1 MSGHDA
7 SCAQRLRTDR
17 LAGTSQADAPPPLVE
32 AIAAAIMRCCGHRAL
47 KAHRL
52 AHGLTLDQAV
62 AALHAMCR
70 EHGLRARGL
79 AARSWLEWESGEHP
93 PNADYQDLLCRLFR
107 VDPVTLGF
115 SHSYELEGAP
125 PMSRSPSRRTTAG
138 RAAAAVHDASCAH
151 RIRVLRLAEAGDP
164 PSPPAALLHEIAA
177 EISSCCGLT
186 PMRAHRLA
194 FGWTV
199 TAALAAL
206 RGRAGPGEPR
216 VSMRTWQ
223 DWEAGQRPN
232 RRHQDQLCQL
242 FSTGPVE
249 LGFGRDYRE
258 PGASAASTAPEEPLY
273 TLRKGCPPESRPQQP
288 NPPDRLARETTA
300 QPGRPAQPAWPG
312 NPAEWSLVMDTAHE
326 STEHA
331 TANEPLSVGPDAIG
345 KLSEDIARLARAYLH
360 TPPLPLFGELVR
372 IRDNAY
378 WLLDQTRNLTQ
389 QRDLY
394 MVAGQACG
402 LLAMASFD
410 LGHPD
415 AGTQQARA
423 ARVYGAIIDGKEL
436 SAFADFALSVIECW
450 AGRPRQGLLFAERG
464 LSVSPDGACK
474 VRLWSQV
481 ARAAALR
488 GDEQRAVEAIT
499 AARLARDDST
509 TPTELHDQ
517 IGGEFGYNLARQAF
531 GHCTTYLKL
540 GRPDEALAEGGQVIE
555 LYAQAAPEERYYMA
569 QAGAHAD
576 IATAHLLRGDLD
588 GTRDAISPVLALDP
602 GMRTATVVR
611 RLGTLREVLAEPK
624 FQHRA
629 GQSLAEE
636 IEHFTAATA
645 GHGLPTTPA

>member
-1 MSGHDA
+1 MSMHDP
-7 SCAQRLRTDR
+7 SCARRLRMDM
-17 LAGTSQADAPPPLVE
+17 LAGTSQADPPPPLVE
-32 AIAAAIMRCCGHRAL
+32 ALAAAITRCCGHCAL

-52 AHGLTLDQAV
+52 ARGLTLEQAV
-62 AALHAMCR
+62 TALHAMCR

-107 VDPVTLGF
+107 TDPVTLGF
-115 SHSYELEGAP
+115 SHSYEPEGTP
-125 PMSRSPSRRTTAG
+125 PMSRSSSRRTTAG
-138 RAAAAVHDASCAH
+138 RDAATVHDASCAH

-164 PSPPAALLHEIAA
+164 APPPPALLHAIAA
-177 EISSCCGLT
+177 EISSCCGFT

-206 RGRAGPGEPR
+206 RDRAEPGAPR

-232 RRHQDQLCQL
+232 RRHQDQLCRL

-258 PGASAASTAPEEPLY
+258 AGATTASTARDEPVY
-273 TLRKGCPPESRPQQP
+273 TCRKGRPPECGPQQP
-288 NPPDRLARETTA
+288 DLPGRLARETTA
-300 QPGRPAQPAWPG
+300 QPGRPAQPVRHGGPT
-312 NPAEWSLVMDTAHE
+312 EWSLVMDAANE
-326 STEHA
+326 STEHV
-331 TANEPLSVGPDAIG
+331 TANDPARVGPDAIG
-345 KLSEDIARLARAYLH
+345 QLGEDVIRLARAYLH
-360 TPPLPLFGELVR
+360 MPPLPLFGELTRV
-372 IRDNAY
+372 RDNAY
-378 WLLDQTRNLTQ
+378 WLLDQTRNLAQ

-394 MVAGQACG
+394 MVAGRACG

-410 LGHPD
+410 LGYPD

-423 ARVYGAIIDGKEL
+423 ARVYGEIVDGKEL
-436 SAFADFALSVIECW
+436 SAWADFTLSVIECW
-450 AGRPRQGLLFAERG
+450 AGRPRKGLLHAERG

-488 GDEQRAVEAIT
+488 GDEQRAVEAI
-499 AARLARDDST
+499 AASKRARDASAA
-509 TPTELHDQ
+509 PTELHDH

-555 LYAQAAPEERYYMA
+555 LYAQAAPEERYYRA
-569 QAGAHAD
+569 EAGTRAD
-576 IATAHLLRGDLD
+576 MATAHLLRGDLD
-588 GTRDAISPVLALDP
+588 GTRDAISEVLALDP
-602 GMRTATVVR
+602 GLRIEPVVR
-611 RLGTLREVLAEPK
+611 RLGALRDMLAGPN
-624 FQHRA
+624 FQHRT

-636 IEHFTAATA
+636 IEQFTAATA
-645 GHGLPTTPA
+645 GHGLPTSPA